1 MYEYWT
7 NIVHIL
13 SKYCP
18 NIAQILPKYCPNIVQ
33 ISYYLRS
40 VIKDIDNGI
49 RKCVPYSQR
58 LCSHW
63 PTWPNPVLW
72 LVNLGRP
79 WKWPSRSRIFLG
91 VGVSR
96 PYRVRIISY
105 FGDPSQK
112 CLTKKFK
119 GGGYFFHDILNC
131 GLEQADDQKFCRH
144 VNQRINLTQQAFNNE
159 NV

>member
-1 MYEYWT
+1 M
-7 NIVHIL
+7 
-13 SKYCP
+13 
-18 NIAQILPKYCPNIVQ
+18 
-33 ISYYLRS
+33 
-40 VIKDIDNGI
+40 IKDIDNWI

-105 FGDPSQK
+105 FGDPSRK

-119 GGGYFFHDILNC
+119 GGGYFFIKYYTVEHTKTTCNWNFFLAFYLLPPAPICLCWTISGVSVSSDLIWRAWVIVIGGGLAWLWIDIRN
-131 GLEQADDQKFCRH
+131 F
-144 VNQRINLTQQAFNNE
+144 
-159 NV
+159 

>member
-1 MYEYWT
+1 MLSKYCP
-7 NIVHIL
+7 NIAQIL
-13 SKYCP
+13 PKYCP

-112 CLTKKFK
+112 CLTKKLR
-119 GGGYFFHDILNC
+119 GGYFFREILRNALSPIQGEGYNGC
-131 GLEQADDQKFCRH
+131 SA
-144 VNQRINLTQQAFNNE
+144 
-159 NV
+159 